1 MDIEFQEPDLLLVEE
16 PEIHLHPALETD
28 MMRYLKKVS
37 QSRQVFITTHSA
49 SFLDNAHIENIY
61 LVTKAD
67 STSAHLLEQQQV
79 EEQVPMELGIR
90 PSSLFIHDSLVF
102 VESSTDEEILREW
115 ASKLGVNLSQSNVG
129 FIKMGGAR
137 SFSYFAASST
147 LSFLANRQ
155 VKLWFLLDRDEK
167 DDEDIAAIQD
177 KLGDNAIARVL
188 DKREIE
194 NYLLIPEVLRQ
205 QIAEKM
211 VKTGTTD
218 APPSVERIEELLGE
232 VADTLKE
239 VTILKRVGK
248 TICKPIYASVM
259 QRSEEL
265 KDSSA
270 EEKLT
275 EQIESWQNKIDDLK
289 SSITTEVETESHALG
304 LIWNQSKLEIVPG
317 DLLIDSLYKHFGVR
331 FHKERGDGIELAR
344 LMAKE
349 DISPEISKLIESI
362 GG

>member
-1 MDIEFQEPDLLLVEE
+1 
-16 PEIHLHPALETD
+16 
-28 MMRYLKKVS
+28 
-37 QSRQVFITTHSA
+37 
-49 SFLDNAHIENIY
+49 
-61 LVTKAD
+61 
-67 STSAHLLEQQQV
+67 
-79 EEQVPMELGIR
+79 
-90 PSSLFIHDSLVF
+90 
-102 VESSTDEEILREW
+102 
-115 ASKLGVNLSQSNVG
+115 
-129 FIKMGGAR
+129 MGGAR

-167 DDEDIAAIQD
+167 DDEDIAAFQD

-248 TICKPIYASVM
+248 TICKPLYASVM